1 MNEKPDSFEFVMWS
15 SAKHL
20 TIEALVNE
28 YNRGDFGLDVWLYQE
43 YNAVDAEAV
52 AVICKLADDHQQN
65 SQILGGKS
73 SWISHYEE
81 RLIYDDGWI
90 SQHEEQEVRTYLG
103 QIIGYVSRKDRNKSA
118 LARDQFETLP
128 VRAHL
133 VRRGINDFIIEP
145 CWTMTEVLPD
155 DGVPF

>member
-15 SAKHL
+15 SAKHR

-43 YNAVDAEAV
+43 ENAVDAEAV

-65 SQILGGKS
+65 SQILGGKEM
-73 SWISHYEE
+73 W
-81 RLIYDDGWI
+81 LIEDANRQY
-90 SQHEEQEVRTYLG
+90 VG
-103 QIIGYVSRKDRNKSA
+103 QLIGYVARKDENKSA
-118 LARDQFETLP
+118 LARDEFETLP